1 MTTALV
7 NAPSPKLLVLGGGY
21 SGLRFAR
28 AAQDQGMAVTLTH
41 RPASSPG
48 TAEGGRPETDGLR
61 WLPFDSG
68 QGRCLEA
75 AGLTGTTHVLVT
87 IPPDGQGLDPVLS
100 TLAPQLAQLPLQW
113 LGYLSTTGVYGD
125 RGGAWVDESEPTR
138 PGLPRSQARLACERL
153 WLRSGW
159 PVQVFR
165 LPAIYGPG
173 RSPFQSLREG
183 RSRLIHKPGQMFS
196 RIHVDDIVGSL
207 LHCLRQTPN
216 QRPQLVNLADDC
228 PCPSSETLGLAAH
241 LLGCKLPD
249 VERFVDV
256 AAELSPMAR
265 SFWAENRRT
274 CNRRLRQELGYRLRY
289 PSFREGYRACL
300 AEETTYRN
308 AIIG

>member
-1 MTTALV
+1 MTAALV

-28 AAQDQGMAVTLTH
+28 AALARGMAVTLTH
-41 RPASSPG
+41 RPASSSS
-48 TAEGGRPETDGLR
+48 TDGPEGTEASGLH

-68 QGRCLEA
+68 RGLRPEA
-75 AGLTGTTHVLVT
+75 AALGGTTHVLVT

-100 TLAPQLAQLPLQW
+100 SLAPLLAQLPLQW
-113 LGYLSTTGVYGD
+113 IGYLSTTGVYGD
-125 RGGAWVDESEPTR
+125 RGGAWVDEAATAR
-138 PGLPRSQARLACERL
+138 PGLPRSRARLACERL
-153 WLRSGW
+153 WLQSGW

-183 RSRLIHKPGQMFS
+183 RSRLIHKPGQVFS

-207 LHCLRQTPN
+207 LHCLRQNPN
-216 QRPQLVNLADDC
+216 QRPTLVNLADDC

-241 LLGCKLPD
+241 LLGCKLPA
-249 VERFVDV
+249 VERFAAV
-256 AAELSPMAR
+256 AADLSPMAR

-300 AEETTYRN
+300 AEENSSGN
-308 AIIG
+308 AIMG